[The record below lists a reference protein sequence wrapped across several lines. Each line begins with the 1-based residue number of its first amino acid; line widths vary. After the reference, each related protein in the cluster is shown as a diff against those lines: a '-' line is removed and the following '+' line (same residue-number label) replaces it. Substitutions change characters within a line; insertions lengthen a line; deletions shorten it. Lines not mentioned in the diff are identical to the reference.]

1 MVDARRRIAWRLAR
15 RRAWVAFLFAL
26 LAGLSPAAAERA
38 IILATTTSVYDSGLL
53 EQLLP
58 KFTQATG
65 VEVHAVVRGTGAAL
79 RLGISGDADIV
90 FVHDR
95 AAEDAFVAAGH
106 GTLRKEVM
114 SSRFL
119 IVGPGGDPARVSGMP
134 DAPAALRRIAETE
147 ALFVSRGDGSGTHNA
162 ELRLWAAAGI
172 DPRAPAGPW
181 YRETGSGMGAT
192 LNIASA
198 LNAYVLTE
206 SGTWA
211 RFGNRGALAVLVDN
225 ALANPYGIILV
236 NPQRHPHI
244 REASA
249 RQLIDWLTGPPGQQ
263 VIDDFTIN
271 GQHPFRSAAGEQ
283 TPVD

>member
-1 MVDARRRIAWRLAR
+1 LWL
-15 RRAWVAFLFAL
+15 AL
-26 LAGLSPAAAERA
+26 LATAPTAAAERA

-95 AAEDAFVAAGH
+95 AAEDAFIAAGH
-106 GTLRKEVM
+106 GTLRKDVM
-114 SSRFL
+114 ESRFL
-119 IVGPGGDPARVSGMP
+119 IVGPGDDPANVSGSA
-134 DAPAALRRIAETE
+134 DAATALRRIAGAKT
-147 ALFVSRGDGSGTHNA
+147 LFVSRGDGSGTHNA
-162 ELRLWAAAGI
+162 ELALWAAAGI
-172 DPRAPAGPW
+172 DPRERASPW

-198 LNAYVLTE
+198 LDAYVLTE
-206 SGTWA
+206 SGTWTQ
-211 RFGNRGALAVLVDN
+211 FGNRGDLAVLLDD
-225 ALANPYGIILV
+225 ALANPYGVILV
-236 NPQRHPHI
+236 NPQRHRHI

-249 RQLIDWLTGPPGQQ
+249 RKLIDWLTGPAGRQ
-263 VIDDFTIN
+263 VIDGFSVN
-271 GQHPFRSAAGEQ
+271 GERPFRSAVAA
-283 TPVD
+283 PAPAD